1 MNQQVTC
8 MLIDDEPNNLKL
20 LYALITKHFPQ
31 LQIIESSDN
40 PVAAMQQM
48 DELEP
53 QLVFLDVEMPGM
65 TGFDLLKKLEP
76 VNFEVI
82 FVTAYNHYAL
92 QAFDANATG
101 YLTKP
106 VAVDKFIE
114 VTNRAIQ
121 KIQQQ
126 KQTKNLFSLLENHLQ
141 QNKSQQKIPLP
152 TQAGMQFVPQ
162 QEIIFLE
169 SSGNYTKFYLLNKKE
184 ILVSRQLGE
193 YEKLLPANDF
203 LRIHDKYLVN
213 LPHITEYLK
222 GTGGQVV
229 MLNGHTLPVAVRRK
243 DELLSRF
250 DKWLKRG

>member
-8 MLIDDEPNNLKL
+8 MLIDDEPNNLQL
-20 LYALITKHFPQ
+20 LHALITKYFPQ
-31 LQIIESSDN
+31 LIIVEASDN
-40 PVAAMQQM
+40 PAKALLQLEEQ
-48 DELEP
+48 EP
-53 QLVFLDVEMPGM
+53 QLVYLDVEMPGL
-65 TGFDLLKKLEP
+65 TGFDLLQQLEP
-76 VNFEVI
+76 VSFEVI

-92 QAFDANATG
+92 QAFDANAAG

-126 KQTKNLFSLLENHLQ
+126 EQSKNLFSLLQNHLQ
-141 QNKSQQKIPLP
+141 QNQPQQKIPLP
-152 TQAGMQFVPQ
+152 TQTGMQFVPQ

-193 YEKLLPANDF
+193 YEKLLPASDF

-213 LPHITEYLK
+213 LSHITEYLK
-222 GTGGQVV
+222 GTGGQVI
-229 MLNGHTLPVAVRRK
+229 MLNSHTLPVAVRRK
-243 DELLSRF
+243 EELLSRF
-250 DKWLKRG
+250 DRWLKRG

>member
-1 MNQQVTC
+1 
-8 MLIDDEPNNLKL
+8 MLIDDEPNNLEL

-31 LQIIESSDN
+31 LQIVESSGN
-40 PVAAMQQM
+40 PVTAIKQM

-65 TGFDLLKKLEP
+65 TGFEVLKKLEP

-82 FVTAYNHYAL
+82 FVTAYTHYAV
-92 QAFDANATG
+92 QAFEANAIG

-126 KQTKNLFSLLENHLQ
+126 QQNKNLFSLLENHMQ
-141 QNKSQQKIPLP
+141 QNQQQQKIPLP
-152 TQAGMQFVPQ
+152 SQTGMQFVPQ

-184 ILVSRQLGE
+184 ILISRQLGE
-193 YEKLLPANDF
+193 YEKLLPVSDF

-213 LPHITEYLK
+213 VQQITEYIK
-222 GTGGQVV
+222 GSGGQVV
-229 MLNGHTLPVAVRRK
+229 MLNGYTLPVAVRRK

>member
-1 MNQQVTC
+1 
-8 MLIDDEPNNLKL
+8 MLIDDEPNNLQL
-20 LYALITKHFPQ
+20 LHALITKYFPQ
-31 LQIIESSDN
+31 LIIVEASDN
-40 PVAAMQQM
+40 PAKALLQLE
-48 DELEP
+48 ELEP
-53 QLVFLDVEMPGM
+53 QLVYLDVEMPGL
-65 TGFDLLKKLEP
+65 TGFDLLKQMEP
-76 VNFEVI
+76 VSFEVI
-82 FVTAYNHYAL
+82 FVTAYNNYAL
-92 QAFDANATG
+92 QAFDANAAG

-126 KQTKNLFSLLENHLQ
+126 EQTKNLFSLLENHLQ
-141 QNKSQQKIPLP
+141 QNQQQQKIPLP

-193 YEKLLPANDF
+193 YEKLLPATDF

-250 DKWLKRG
+250 DRWLKRG